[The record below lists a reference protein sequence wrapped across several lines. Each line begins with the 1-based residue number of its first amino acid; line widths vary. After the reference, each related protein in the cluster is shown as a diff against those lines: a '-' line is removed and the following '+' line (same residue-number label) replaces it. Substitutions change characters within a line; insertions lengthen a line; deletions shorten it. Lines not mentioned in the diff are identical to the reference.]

1 MKNMYFKVLVISVLC
16 LLLNSCKSQS
26 NVIKKEKIERED
38 TTDDVRNEQMD
49 DYEEDMKQQYEENNQ
64 DR

>member
-1 MKNMYFKVLVISVLC
+1 MYFKVLIISVLC
-16 LLLNSCKSQS
+16 LLLNNCKSQS
-26 NVIKKEKIERED
+26 NVVKKEKTERED